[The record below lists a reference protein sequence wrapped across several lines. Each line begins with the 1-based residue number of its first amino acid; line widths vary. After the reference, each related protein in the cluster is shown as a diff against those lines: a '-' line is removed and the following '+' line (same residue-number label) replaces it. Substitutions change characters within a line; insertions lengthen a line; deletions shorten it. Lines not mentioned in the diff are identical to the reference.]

1 MPKKILEVNLLRLKT
16 KSEGLNFSQVH
27 KDCEASVNP
36 KSPPQIITKIY
47 YNDKNVILKEEHYN
61 NGNTQ
66 VEIGTQEVAAEY
78 VKHFLQGIMIEEFS
92 DITWLREK
100 FWFTSPIDSLSREF
114 KETIKDFQKSNR
126 SYPFRNLRRFVQPPF
141 GYLSEGEERIEK
153 RNMLGWVFLVGLSE
167 EQLAERIRNTDRRY
181 DVINNPDGQKKF
193 YLGNLASLHTGKKT
207 NLRKMLRRCISQ
219 DWGIVITEENWNKF
233 KKFQFRHSSAQL
245 PGGADLFHRLARS
258 FAKKYQLPYERVEEK
273 ILVGTILYQLI
284 GMYYRPGSRTDTTI
298 CCARSLPGVTVISKY
313 QANQIMGTYRD
324 GLLETNSFLVD
335 VKDSCID
342 NIDRSFFVGEKKS
355 GVVLAEIHYQYN
367 EKQFLKFIDGLNINE
382 EIKIYKER
390 SRFSDGF
397 YQNLIGVIEIKDQF
411 LVNLQNQPWIKND

>member
-1 MPKKILEVNLLRLKT
+1 MPKKILEVNLLRLKPR
-16 KSEGLNFSQVH
+16 SEGLNFSQVH
-27 KDCEASVNP
+27 KDFEASVNP
-36 KSPPQIITKIY
+36 KSPFQIITEIY
-47 YNDKNVILKEEHYN
+47 YNDKNVILREEHYY
-61 NGNTQ
+61 NGKTEVQ
-66 VEIGTQEVAAEY
+66 IGTQEVAADY
-78 VKHFLQGIMIEEFS
+78 LKHFLQGIMMEEFS

-100 FWFTSPIDSLSREF
+100 FWFTSPIDSLSLEF
-114 KETIKDFQKSNR
+114 KETIRDFKRSNMT
-126 SYPFRNLRRFVQPPF
+126 YPFRNLRRFVQPPF
-141 GYLSEGEERIEK
+141 GYLSEEEERIEK

-193 YLGNLASLHTGKKT
+193 YLGNLASSHTGKKS

-219 DWGIVITEENWNKF
+219 DWGTVITGEDWNKF

-245 PGGADLFHRLARS
+245 PGGPDLFHRLART
-258 FAKKYQLPYERVEEK
+258 FAKKYQLPYESVEEK

-324 GLLETNSFLVD
+324 GILETNSFLVD
-335 VKDSCID
+335 VKDSCVD
-342 NIDRSFFVGEKKS
+342 HIDRSFFIGEKKS

-367 EKQFLKFIDGLNINE
+367 EKQFLKFIDTLNILD
-382 EIKIYKER
+382 EIKTYQER
-390 SRFSDGF
+390 SRFSDEF
-397 YQNLIGVIEIKDQF
+397 YQNLIGVIEIKEQF